1 MPFASVNYL
10 AVFAAG
16 IAGWMAGA
24 IWYGVLGKA
33 WLTALGR
40 TKEDMSMA
48 RGTPAFYAPFVIAL
62 IANLVIALVLYGVM
76 RHVGAITIRSGL
88 ISGAFCWFGF
98 VLTTMATNNA
108 FGGRKPMLT
117 VIDAGHWLAVLL
129 VIGAVLGV
137 MGG

>member
-48 RGTPAFYAPFVIAL
+48 RGTPGFYAPFVIAL
-62 IANLVIALVLYGVM
+62 IANLIIALVLYGVM